1 MFTTHKKTF
10 QLNTSLRDN
19 NKIFYGRVSSHLPE
33 HHFQNIQIAQSTK
46 NQEHMKSSLRML
58 PATILLA
65 AALLS
70 SCNTPAQK
78 VENAQEAVIDAKQ
91 DLKQAREAYTLD
103 IENYR
108 KETAERIAAN
118 NRTIAA
124 FNERI
129 ASQKKEAKEDYRK
142 TIAELEQ
149 KNTDMKKRMEEYK
162 EDGRENWDVF
172 KAEFN
177 RDMEKLG
184 QAFKAF
190 TVRNTN

>member
-1 MFTTHKKTF
+1 
-10 QLNTSLRDN
+10 
-19 NKIFYGRVSSHLPE
+19 
-33 HHFQNIQIAQSTK
+33 
-46 NQEHMKSSLRML
+46 MKSSLRML